1 MFPPNIMV
9 KNLKKINN
17 ESIPNMVSS
26 TQRIARLSIFTTL
39 TIVGSFIHLPSPI
52 QSVAFDSSPGFFAAL
67 YFVIWEGA
75 LISGIGHMVTSIISG
90 FPLGV
95 YHLPIAFSM
104 ALAGGTIGLINKLN
118 KKWGFIPA
126 IILGIAVNT
135 ASVVLVVPLIGWAGA
150 IAFIPSLLLSASLNG
165 ILAVIVF
172 LGIKGK
178 KLF

>member
-1 MFPPNIMV
+1 MFSQALV

-17 ESIPNMVSS
+17 KQIPTMVSS
-26 TQRIARLSIFTTL
+26 TQRIARLSIFTAL
-39 TIVGSFIHLPSPI
+39 SVVGSFIHPPSPI
-52 QSVAFDSSPGFFAAL
+52 SSVAFDSSPGFFSAL
-67 YFVIWEGA
+67 YFGIWEGT
-75 LISGIGHMVTSIISG
+75 LISGIGHIITSIING

-95 YHLPIAFSM
+95 YHLPIALSM
-104 ALAGGTIGLINKLN
+104 ALAGGAIGLINKLN

-126 IILGIAVNT
+126 IILGIIINT
-135 ASVVLVVPLIGWAGA
+135 ASVVVVVPLIGWEGA

-172 LGIKGK
+172 LGIREK